1 MSPIFIGEFASIKM
15 LVKKWQVFTDTR
27 TYSAGFALAGLTAL
41 AALAC
46 WAGLACFG
54 AIVSSGYG

>member
-15 LVKKWQVFTDTR
+15 LVKKWQVFTDMR
-27 TYSAGFALAGLTAL
+27 TYSAGFALAGLAAL
-41 AALAC
+41 AAPAC
-46 WAGLACFG
+46 WAALDCFG

>member
-1 MSPIFIGEFASIKM
+1 MLPIFIGEIPSMKM
-15 LVKKWQVFTDTR
+15 LVKKWQVFTDMR
-27 TYSAGFALAGLTAL
+27 TYSAGFALAGLAAL
-41 AALAC
+41 AAPAC